1 MYEQNYPSKFAMQ
14 PFAKQPHENQLF
26 GVISKRYHQDELS
39 KDFHVI
45 SSRSLNWYARDFFF
59 LTEVSLFYSHRTAAC
74 TLCVYFIFKV
84 IT

>member
-45 SSRSLNWYARDFFF
+45 SSRSLN
-59 LTEVSLFYSHRTAAC
+59 
-74 TLCVYFIFKV
+74 
-84 IT
+84 